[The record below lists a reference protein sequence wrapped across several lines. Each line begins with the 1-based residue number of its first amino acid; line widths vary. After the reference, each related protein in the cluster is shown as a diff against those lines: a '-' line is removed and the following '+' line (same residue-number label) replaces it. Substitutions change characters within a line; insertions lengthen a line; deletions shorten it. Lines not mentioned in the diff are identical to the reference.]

1 MGISAICASTRV
13 PDLDLSALGSSS
25 IVSFGDNIRGSN
37 RHHRLRR
44 PTHGAHGHIHLII
57 EPAAKNGMIAS

>member
-25 IVSFGDNIRGSN
+25 IVSFGDNIRGS
-37 RHHRLRR
+37 
-44 PTHGAHGHIHLII
+44 
-57 EPAAKNGMIAS
+57 SW